1 MTCVHAKSLSHVQ
14 LFVTP
19 WTVAHQAPLSMGF
32 SRQEYWS
39 GLPFLTPGDLPDP
52 GIKPLSPSLAGGF
65 FTTSATWEAFDSLI
79 YHLSPCLLP
88 ILGYRTTWVD
98 ASPEH
103 KAEKTFQARG
113 NHTSGLPALP
123 GCLGQPWLL
132 FQVIQTPDSAME
144 QSSFFFIHTARHI
157 GAYAAKGV
165 HLTKAPSLS
174 KMCGSAS
181 HLQMHKHRLPRAAV
195 IAGVRPQDGRGPGF
209 LEHSGSVLR
218 QTLSRLMAGSGQGAG
233 QWLSRAEALILEG
246 PDRPGCW
253 RRELRLSRSLQA

>member
-1 MTCVHAKSLSHVQ
+1 MTCVHVKSLSRVQ
-14 LFVTP
+14 LFATP
-19 WTVAHQAPLSMGF
+19 WTAAHQAPPSTGF

-52 GIKPLSPSLAGGF
+52 GIKPLSPLLAGGF

-88 ILGYRTTWVD
+88 VLGYRTTWVD

-103 KAEKTFQARG
+103 KAENTFQARG
-113 NHTSGLPALP
+113 NRSSGLPALP
-123 GCLGQPWLL
+123 GSLGQPRLL
-132 FQVIQTPDSAME
+132 FQVIQTPDSAMG

-157 GAYAAKGV
+157 GAYAAKAV
-165 HLTKAPSLS
+165 HLTSLS

-181 HLQMHKHRLPRAAV
+181 LLQMHRHRLPRAAV
-195 IAGVRPQDGRGPGF
+195 IAGVRPQDGRGPGC

-218 QTLSRLMAGSGQGAG
+218 QTLSRLRAGPGQEAG

-253 RRELRLSRSLQA
+253 GRELRLSRSLQA